1 MTKLLKRPEVGAIA
15 SLLVIWTIFA
25 VLAPRF
31 LSSANMGNILTAAA
45 EMGIIAVGMALL
57 IITGE
62 FDISVGSVFVLA
74 PTVMLKLAASNG
86 FPLLGAFLVAM
97 VVAACVGLLN
107 GFLTLRFG
115 FPSFIVTLASMLLI
129 SGIILA
135 LTGGFVTSYTTKN
148 LLFDVLTRRIGS
160 FRVSTLWMLAIGGAM
175 AFLLDN
181 TRYGN
186 SVYATGGSPA
196 VARKLGINVHRI
208 KMINFVLCS
217 ALAGFAGCIGTARV
231 FSVNPTAGFDLMFN
245 AAAAGFIGGCLITG
259 GRGSIVGTVLG
270 AVLLSSLSSGL
281 IFAGASPYW
290 YRAFVGAIILLA
302 VIVNFA
308 VTKGV
313 RRVA

>member
-25 VLAPRF
+25 FIAPRF

-74 PTVMLKLAASNG
+74 PIVMLRLVTVCGIPLILAFTIAM
-86 FPLLGAFLVAM
+86 AVAG
-97 VVAACVGLLN
+97 CVGLFN
-107 GFLTLRFG
+107 GYLTIKFG
-115 FPSFIVTLASMLLI
+115 FPSFIVTMASMLLI
-129 SGIILA
+129 GGIVLA
-135 LTGGFVTSYTTKN
+135 VTGGFVTSYSTRN
-148 LLFDVLTRRIGS
+148 LLFDVLTKRIGS
-160 FRVSTLWMLAIGGAM
+160 FRMSTLWMFAIGGAM
-175 AFLLDN
+175 AFTLDN
-181 TRYGN
+181 TRFGN

-196 VARKLGINVHRI
+196 VARKLGINVRRV
-208 KMINFVLCS
+208 KMTNFILCS
-217 ALAGFAGCIGTARV
+217 MLAGFAGCIATARV
-231 FSVNPTAGFDLMFN
+231 FSVNPTASFDLMFN
-245 AAAAGFIGGCLITG
+245 AAAAAFIGGCLITG
-259 GRGSIVGTVLG
+259 GRGSIIGTVVG

-302 VIVNFA
+302 VTVNFA

-313 RRVA
+313 RRAA